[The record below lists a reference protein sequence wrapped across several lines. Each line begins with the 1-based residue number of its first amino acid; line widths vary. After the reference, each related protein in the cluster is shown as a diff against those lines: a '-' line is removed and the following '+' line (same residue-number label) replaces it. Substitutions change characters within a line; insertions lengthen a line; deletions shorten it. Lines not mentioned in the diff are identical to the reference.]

1 MRALDVRDH
10 PAVGPI
16 DDDKI
21 QRDRAALVVKGDG
34 DIGLVELLAK
44 DSNRDGA
51 KLPCGALDKEIVR
64 LLLQRNPCGLQTRIK
79 ELARCG
85 SVMR

>member
-10 PAVGPI
+10 PAVGTI

-21 QRDRAALVVKGDG
+21 QRDRPAIIVKGDG

-51 KLPCGALDKEIVR
+51 RLPCRALDKEIVGR
-64 LLLQRNPCGLQTRIK
+64 VLK
-79 ELARCG
+79 
-85 SVMR
+85 